1 MVMNE
6 KELDNYLSYLDEDI
20 LVMDGFA
27 EAFIGTSQ
35 RCGQPRLAVYS
46 MTKMIEVLVDRDGMD
61 VFEAEEYIHYN
72 CIGAWMG
79 ELTPVI
85 LEDLDV

>member
-6 KELDNYLSYLDEDI
+6 KELNNYLSYSDEEI
-20 LVMDGFA
+20 MVMDGFA

-35 RCGQPRLAVYS
+35 RCGQPRIAVYS
-46 MTKMIEVLVDRDGMD
+46 MTKMIEVLMDRDGMD
-61 VFEAEEYIHYN
+61 VLEATEYIYYN

-85 LEDLDV
+85 VEDLDV